1 MKGVTDTTPSD
12 VCILQTLMP
21 VQNYHTNVMES
32 KGTGSAKIEVIH
44 FHMQINI
51 SGEGGEQPKTL
62 FIHPAQLESLKSE

>member
-1 MKGVTDTTPSD
+1 MF
-12 VCILQTLMP
+12 
-21 VQNYHTNVMES
+21 MES